1 MLTGGWRDQGGG
13 RPLGPVLGSGG
24 QERAGGLHLGNT
36 AEVPES
42 STWSKTEETKPEKLE
57 V

>member
-1 MLTGGWRDQGGG
+1 M
-13 RPLGPVLGSGG
+13 GPVLGSSG
-24 QERAGGLHLGNT
+24 QEGAGRLYLGNT